1 MNVESI
7 STFGNQ
13 IDSLY
18 QLVLIV
24 TGAAFFLTEGILLYA
39 LIRYRRRDGARAHYI
54 HGNRRLEVT
63 WTVIPGLLFFGLAVY
78 QTGAWRHIRQLLP
91 ARAESLV
98 ISLEAEQFEWYP
110 TYPGPDGQ
118 LGTDD
123 DIESPINIIHVP
135 VNQKV
140 IINLSSRDVLHS
152 FFVPALRVKQDAV
165 PGRPISLWFEATQ
178 TGEYEIACAE
188 LCGLGHYRMRAFL
201 TVEDEAT
208 FQAWLAETATP

>member
-1 MNVESI
+1 
-7 STFGNQ
+7 
-13 IDSLY
+13 
-18 QLVLIV
+18 
-24 TGAAFFLTEGILLYA
+24 
-39 LIRYRRRDGARAHYI
+39 
-54 HGNRRLEVT
+54 
-63 WTVIPGLLFFGLAVY
+63 
-78 QTGAWRHIRQLLP
+78 
-91 ARAESLV
+91 LV

-123 DIESPINIIHVP
+123 DIEAPINIIHVP